1 MKVKLI
7 CSDIDGT
14 LLNVERQLSKETIS
28 VFQKLKDRLPIVL
41 ISSRMPSAMR
51 HLQNEIGI
59 SDMPLIAY
67 NGGLIL
73 SDGEVKQSTC
83 IEFDLLKT
91 ISKLNSENLHL
102 SFYHEDKWF
111 APQMD
116 TWTAREINNTK
127 VEPEIKTNA
136 EVLDLWS
143 STKTGAHKIMCMGE
157 ADSVEKMFQKLQNEF
172 GQFLHLYRSKP
183 TYIEIAPRQ
192 ISKRS
197 AIQHL
202 AKDKYNFE
210 LEDIMGFGD
219 NYNDIEMLESIG
231 LGLAV
236 ANAKPEVKQVSNQVI
251 GHAKEDGVADFLK
264 THFGFK

>member
-1 MKVKLI
+1 MKIKLI

-14 LLNVERQLSKETIS
+14 LLNAERRLSTETIS
-28 VFQKLKDRLPIVL
+28 AFQTLKTQMPIVL
-41 ISSRMPSAMR
+41 ISSRMPAAMK
-51 HLQNEIGI
+51 HLQEDIGI

-83 IEFDLLKT
+83 IEFDLVKK
-91 ISKLNSENLHL
+91 ISEMNSDDLHL
-102 SFYHEDKWF
+102 SFYNNDDWF

-116 TWTAREINNTK
+116 AWTEREINNTK
-127 VEPEIKTNA
+127 VQPELKTNA

-157 ADSVEKMFQKLQNEF
+157 ADSVDKMYQKLQNEF

-236 ANAKPEVKQVSNQVI
+236 ANAKPEVKRVSNQVI
-251 GHAKEDGVADFLK
+251 GHAKEDGVANFLK
-264 THFGFK
+264 TYFDFK